1 MQLGGAR
8 KGLDHGWQGG
18 VEWCSQH
25 TSIAKVYA
33 HARARAHTH
42 THTNTSISIYIHP
55 YIYTCI
61 YIHTHTHTYVKHPRC
76 PRVR

>member
-1 MQLGGAR
+1 MVCGLRGEGQMQLGGAR

-42 THTNTSISIYIHP
+42 THKHIYINIHTPIYIHA
-55 YIYTCI
+55 YT
-61 YIHTHTHTYVKHPRC
+61 YTRTHTLT
-76 PRVR
+76 

>member
-33 HARARAHTH
+33 HARARTH
-42 THTNTSISIYIHP
+42 THTQTHLYQYTYTH
-55 YIYTCI
+55 IYTCI